1 MAYQT
6 SMIKDLSIAL
16 EALTRVQGVEN
27 EFERVRDLLRD
38 AIGAKEAE
46 NTKAY
51 NEYHQGRAAKNTSTK
66 TNPDDEIP
74 F

>member
-16 EALTRVQGVEN
+16 EALTRVQNVDN
-27 EFERVRDLLRD
+27 EFERVKDLLNEAVRAQEED
-38 AIGAKEAE
+38 NAKV
-46 NTKAY
+46 Y
-51 NEYHQGRAAKNTSTK
+51 LAKQTQK
-66 TNPDDEIP
+66 TNPNEEIP

>member
-1 MAYQT
+1 MVYQT

-16 EALTRVQGVEN
+16 AALTRVQDVKD
-27 EFERVRDLLRD
+27 EFERVRALLRD

-51 NEYHQGRAAKNTSTK
+51 NEYHQDKIAKSTPTK
-66 TNPDDEIP
+66 PNPDDEIP

>member
-6 SMIKDLSIAL
+6 SIIKDLSIAL
-16 EALTRVQGVEN
+16 EALTRVQGVEQ

-38 AIGAKEAE
+38 SIKIQEVE
-46 NTKAY
+46 NTKP
-51 NEYHQGRAAKNTSTK
+51 NLDE
-66 TNPDDEIP
+66 EIP

>member
-46 NTKAY
+46 NIKAY
-51 NEYHQGRAAKNTSTK
+51 IEYHEGRAKHTPTK
-66 TNPDDEIP
+66 TNSNDEIP

>member
-16 EALTRVQGVEN
+16 EALTRVQNVET
-27 EFERVRDLLRD
+27 EFERVRDLLKD
-38 AIGAKEAE
+38 AIQTQEQE
-46 NTKAY
+46 NTSAY
-51 NEYHQGRAAKNTSTK
+51 IAKNTPTPPSSIDL
-66 TNPDDEIP
+66 NDDIP

>member
-16 EALTRVQGVEN
+16 AALTRVQGVET
-27 EFERVRDLLRD
+27 EFERVKDLLKD

-46 NTKAY
+46 NAEAYKAY
-51 NEYHQGRAAKNTSTK
+51 LAEQTPTK
-66 TNPDDEIP
+66 TNPDDENP

>member
-16 EALTRVQGVEN
+16 EALTRVQNVED
-27 EFERVRDLLRD
+27 EFERVRDLLKD
-38 AIGAKEAE
+38 AIRTQEEE
-46 NTKAY
+46 NTKTYLAT
-51 NEYHQGRAAKNTSTK
+51 RAPTQVR
-66 TNPDDEIP
+66 TNDDIP

>member
-16 EALTRVQGVEN
+16 EALARVQAVEN
-27 EFERVRDLLRD
+27 EFERVKDLLRD
-38 AIGAKEAE
+38 AIRAQEE
-46 NTKAY
+46 DNTKIYLAK
-51 NEYHQGRAAKNTSTK
+51 RTPTKNT
-66 TNPDDEIP
+66 DDEIP

>member
-16 EALTRVQGVEN
+16 EALTRVQSVGD
-27 EFERVRDLLRD
+27 EFERVKDLLKD
-38 AIGAKEAE
+38 AIKAQEKDNAKIYLAE
-46 NTKAY
+46 RTP
-51 NEYHQGRAAKNTSTK
+51 TK